1 MSKKLTEFNP
11 GSGCGCKMSPA
22 DLREMLEGSGQPM
35 SFDQLIVGHGT
46 SDDAA
51 VWKREDGSLLL
62 HTTDF
67 FTPIVDD
74 AFDFGRIAAT
84 NALSDIY
91 AMGGKP
97 TTALAIL
104 GWPVDELPLE
114 QASRVIVG
122 AREVCQDAGFPL
134 AGGHSIN
141 LPSPIFGLSVTG
153 EATPTTLISN
163 ADAEP
168 GDLIFLTKP
177 LGIGMMATAI
187 KKGIASVEDVQWSLD
202 VMTQLNDIGAS
213 IAEISEVHAMTD
225 VTGFGLLGHLLEMC
239 RASNVS
245 AVLDWDKIP
254 ALPQG
259 RLEEMVAS
267 FCLPQGTT
275 KNYSDFVQDINQI
288 NGKELALLCDPQT
301 SGGLLISAAPSV
313 ADLVATMLAENGWYA
328 EPIGHIVAEQSP
340 RVTLRRKD

>member
-22 DLREMLEGSGQPM
+22 ELREMLDGSGQPM
-35 SFDQLIVGHGT
+35 SFNQLLIGHGT

-51 VWKREDGSLLL
+51 VWEREDGSLLL

-104 GWPVDELPLE
+104 GWPVDDLPLN
-114 QASRVIVG
+114 QASQVIAG
-122 AREVCQDAGFPL
+122 AREVCHDAGIPL

-153 EATPTTLISN
+153 EATASTLISN
-163 ADAEP
+163 AGAQP
-168 GDLIFLTKP
+168 GDILFLTKP

-187 KKGIASVEDVQWSLD
+187 KKGTASNEDIQWSID
-202 VMTQLNDIGAS
+202 VMARLNNIGPS
-213 IAEISEVHAMTD
+213 LAELEGVHAMTD
-225 VTGFGLLGHLLEMC
+225 ITGFGLLGHVLEMC
-239 RASNVS
+239 RASEVS
-245 AVLDWDKIP
+245 VILDWEHIP
-254 ALPQG
+254 SIEPQ
-259 RLEEMVAS
+259 RLDELVSS

-275 KNYSDFVQDINQI
+275 KNYSAFVQHVNTL

-301 SGGLLISAAPSV
+301 SGGLLISVAPKL
-313 ADLVATMLAENGWYA
+313 ADIVATMLNDHNWHS
-328 EPIGHIVAEQSP
+328 EPIGHVTTAQSP
-340 RVTLRRKD
+340 QVTLKRKD